1 MIKGQKVE
9 LRGKSA
15 YHQWIESQ
23 GIPILRDFYIED
35 LRKTELAPWA
45 WKGARG
51 AYLNLIGTGDVN
63 DGYLLEIAPGK
74 TIAPQRLLFEE
85 IIFVLDGSGSTSVWN
100 DENKKVT
107 FEWQAGS
114 LFSPPANTWRQHFN
128 ASGQKPARFLSVT
141 TAPVL
146 FNLFRDADFILN
158 NNYQFK
164 GRLDDADPQS
174 FSGTGEAYRGRRMQV
189 WDTNFVAD
197 VRALPVHRWEDRGP
211 GAASVAI
218 ELSENC
224 LTSHISEF
232 PVGTYKKAHRH
243 GPGAHVII
251 IGGQGYSLMWPEGE
265 EIKRFDWKDGS
276 VVVPPERWF
285 HQHFNTSATP
295 ARYLAIRWGSQ
306 KYPRPWQ
313 MNSYGIDESV
323 KKGGSQIEFEDEDP
337 RIRQMFEEA
346 LAKQGLQS
354 RMTYKKAERRPDFV

>member
-9 LRGKSA
+9 LGGKSA
-15 YHQWIESQ
+15 YHKWIESQ
-23 GIPILRDFYIED
+23 GIPILREFYLED
-35 LRKTELAPWA
+35 LRKVELQPWA

-63 DGYLLEIAPGK
+63 DAYLLEIAPGK
-74 TIAPQRLLFEE
+74 NIAPQRLLFEE
-85 IIFVLDGSGSTSVWN
+85 IYFVLDGSGSTSVWN
-100 DENKKVT
+100 DENRKIT

-128 ASGQKPARFLSVT
+128 ASGQKPARLLAVT
-141 TAPVL
+141 SAPVL
-146 FNLFRDADFILN
+146 FNLFRDTDFILN
-158 NNYQFK
+158 NNFQFK
-164 GRLDDADPQS
+164 GRLDEDPES
-174 FSGTGEAYRGRRMQV
+174 FSGAGEAYRGRRMHV

-197 VRALPVHRWEDRGP
+197 VRTLRVHGWEERGS

-218 ELSENC
+218 ELAENS
-224 LTSHISEF
+224 LAAHVSEF

-265 EIKRFDWKDGS
+265 PIKRFDWKDGS

-285 HQHFNTSATP
+285 HQHFNSGNTP
-295 ARYLAIRWGSQ
+295 ARYLALRWGSQ

-313 MNSYGIDESV
+313 MKSFGVDESV
-323 KKGGSQIEFEDEDP
+323 KKGGDQIEYEDEDP
-337 RIRQMFEEA
+337 AIRRMFDEE
-346 LAKQGLQS
+346 LAKNGVQS
-354 RMTYKKAERRPDFV
+354 GMREKAKA